1 MSASGDPFSRRMA
14 LILVGFGSLVFL
26 AVLFLSAFDT
36 SGETNDG
43 GGHAGASGIN
53 GYAAFADLAEW
64 RGYRVRR
71 SRSEAV
77 FDREGLLVLTPPH
90 MADPETIASAID
102 RHRAHGPTIV
112 VLPKWIGVD
121 ATAIPGVTEAKQ
133 GWVILS
139 GAISPPWADKVSS
152 LGDLDVDAEQLDS
165 RQAGWK
171 GFGRAGRLPD
181 ARAVQ
186 TLSSGRI
193 VSIVRD
199 ARGQSLAGYLDDGS
213 ANSDLLVAA
222 GLAPQRNRFPMHRG
236 EVIVVAEPDLL
247 NNWGMADQGRAMAA
261 LSLLNAATGG
271 ERMPV
276 NFDLTLNGLGR
287 SANLLALAFTP
298 PFLAA
303 TLCLIMAALVI
314 GLRAFVR
321 FGPPLRPERAIAFG
335 KQALVANSAGLVL
348 RAKRFHLLGT
358 PYVERARSRLVTA
371 LALPRTLDNAD
382 ADAAIDRAAASRGE
396 GAEAFSGAAARLLA
410 AREPHQLVRAALELH
425 ALERKL
431 VR

>member
-1 MSASGDPFSRRMA
+1 MSGSGDPFSRRA
-14 LILVGFGSLVFL
+14 AVLLVAFGSLVFL
-26 AVLFLSAFDT
+26 AVLFLSAFDS

-43 GGHAGASGIN
+43 GGHAGARGIN
-53 GYAAFADLAEW
+53 GFAAFADLAER

-77 FDREGLLVLTPPH
+77 FEQEGLLVLTPPH
-90 MADPETIASAID
+90 MADPRKIAEAIGS
-102 RHRAHGPTIV
+102 HRGSGPTIV
-112 VLPKWIGVD
+112 VLPKWVGVE
-121 ATAIPGVTEAKQ
+121 ASRIPGITEAKD

-139 GAISPPWADKVSS
+139 GAIPPAWSDQVPA
-152 LGDLDVDAEQLDS
+152 LGALDVAIDELDS
-165 RQAGWK
+165 RRAGWR

-193 VSIVRD
+193 VAMMRD
-199 ARGQSLAGYLDDGS
+199 ARGQTAAGFLDDGT
-213 ANSDLLVAA
+213 ANADLEVAA
-222 GLAPQRNRFPMHRG
+222 GREPKADGSRAFGYP
-236 EVIVVAEPDLL
+236 VIVVAEPDLL
-247 NNWGMADQGRAMAA
+247 NNWGMASEKRAMAA

-287 SANLLALAFTP
+287 SANLLELAFTP

-303 TLCLIMAALVI
+303 TLCLVLAALVI
-314 GLRAFVR
+314 GWRAFVR
-321 FGPPLRPERAIAFG
+321 FGPPLRSERAIAFG

-348 RAKRFHLLGT
+348 RARRLHLLGF
-358 PYVERARSRLVTA
+358 PYVERARTRLVAA
-371 LALPRTLDNAD
+371 LALPRTLGSAE
-382 ADAAIDRAAASRGE
+382 ADAAIDRAAGSRGE
-396 GAEAFSGAAARLLA
+396 GEDAFSGAVARLLS
-410 AREPHQLVRAALELH
+410 AREPHQMVRAALDLH